1 MIGHILSRLRARAAT
16 AEPREPAS
24 PRRFPTLLRAGW
36 QRLKAG
42 HDRLNA
48 SIWGDV
54 VGGLCLCAT
63 AYIIFVIFLAA

>member
-1 MIGHILSRLRARAAT
+1 MIGHILSRLRAPAAT
-16 AEPREPAS
+16 VERREPAS
-24 PRRFPTLLRAGW
+24 PRVPFLRAGW
-36 QRLKAG
+36 QRLKAA